1 MMQRSWRRAVV
12 VPVAVEMDESVDEL
26 VVVEVHELVDELVV
40 LPVDADVAAAWQ
52 WPKPQAEA
60 VA

>member
-1 MMQRSWRRAVV
+1 MV

-26 VVVEVHELVDELVV
+26 VVVEVHELADEFVV

-52 WPKPQAEA
+52 LGQKF
-60 VA
+60 

>member
-1 MMQRSWRRAVV
+1 MV
-12 VPVAVEMDESVDEL
+12 VPVAVGMDESVDEL